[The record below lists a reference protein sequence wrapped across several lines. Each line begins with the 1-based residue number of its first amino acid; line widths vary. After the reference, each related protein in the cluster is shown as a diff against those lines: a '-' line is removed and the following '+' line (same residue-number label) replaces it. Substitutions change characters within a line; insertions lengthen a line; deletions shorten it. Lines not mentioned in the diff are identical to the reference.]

1 MSTEGNFRRN
11 VVNLREGAL
20 SSRRNGFIKGVID
33 SPVAAIPVTSV
44 VSFSTHL
51 PPAHIESS
59 FSSISNNSQFGE
71 SFEESYQESCK
82 LCKWFIVSIQQ
93 NIT

>member
-33 SPVAAIPVTSV
+33 SPGRGDSSYECRVIFNAPATS
-44 VSFSTHL
+44 
-51 PPAHIESS
+51 ESS